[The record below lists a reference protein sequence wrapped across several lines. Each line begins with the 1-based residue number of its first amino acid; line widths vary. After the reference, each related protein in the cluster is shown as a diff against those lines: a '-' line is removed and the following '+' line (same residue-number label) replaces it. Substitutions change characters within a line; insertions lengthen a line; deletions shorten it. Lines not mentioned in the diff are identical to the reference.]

1 MSYEINEV
9 VIIDGSRNIVN
20 AGVGTFTKVHPAEL
34 EVGTSGLAISDVLNE
49 TDLSSDSASALPTQH
64 AVKAYVDA
72 AISTVQSDID
82 ANELA
87 SDNAESALSGR
98 LDTLEADP
106 TTATALA
113 AVQADVDANEL
124 ASDNAESALSGRLDT
139 LEADP
144 TTQTLLTAE
153 ASARTSADSALSGR
167 LDTLEADPTTQTLL
181 TAEAT
186 TRASADASETSAR
199 QVADNALSGRLDTL
213 EADPTTQTLLD
224 SEASTRSAADVLLN
238 AAVSNA
244 NLAIAANEDHIDN
257 LATLSGVAKDAEN
270 LGSFTGS
277 TISDNITIK
286 AALQDLETG
295 VDNALGGGA
304 AASSVETVTL
314 STDATHYL
322 TFVNADNGTGTQENL
337 YTDAGIQ
344 YNPSSDIL
352 TVGEV
357 VISGNL
363 TVNGTQTIFD
373 TTVIQAQDK
382 NITLGVTTAPT
393 DAGAD
398 GGGLTLMGTTNKT
411 FNWINATDA
420 FTASEHISIAAGKEY
435 RIDGVKVIE
444 SGALGASIV
453 SSSLQTVGT
462 LASLT
467 VSGDIT
473 ANGNITGDNFT
484 DITGIR
490 TMHSQFITIDNV
502 NLTASATELNYLD
515 GSTPGA
521 ATAGNAVVLDSS
533 KDVTGINQLQATS
546 LVGEL
551 TGNADSSD
559 QVKTV
564 RVTTNSA
571 HYLTFVDGD
580 NSSQTNEE
588 LNTSLLA
595 TFNPSDGS
603 LVANKLTASS
613 NFYLGLTEVTASGTE
628 LNYLDGSLT
637 GTAVASKAVVLD
649 ASKDIAGINNID
661 IAGDLVGDGA
671 SNISGINTVTAAG
684 KMYALSYTS
693 TSDASLKENVEKIE
707 GAVEKVEAI
716 RGVTFDWKDGS
727 GSTAGIIA
735 QEVEA
740 VMPMLVESGEI
751 KRVDY
756 NGLVGL
762 LIEAVK
768 ELSAEVKELK
778 AN

>member
-9 VIIDGSRNIVN
+9 VIIDESRNIVN
-20 AGVGTFTKVHPAEL
+20 AGVGTFTKVHPTEL
-34 EVGTSGLAISDVLNE
+34 EIGTSGLSISNVLNE
-49 TDLSSDSASALPTQH
+49 TDLSSDSPSALPTQH
-64 AVKAYVDA
+64 AVKAYVDS
-72 AISTVQSDID
+72 AISTVQSDVD

-113 AVQADVDANEL
+113 AVQADVDQNEV
-124 ASDNAESALSGRLDT
+124 D
-139 LEADP
+139 
-144 TTQTLLTAE
+144 
-153 ASARTSADSALSGR
+153 
-167 LDTLEADPTTQTLL
+167 
-181 TAEAT
+181 
-186 TRASADASETSAR
+186 ADA
-199 QVADNALSGRLDTL
+199 
-213 EADPTTQTLLD
+213 
-224 SEASTRSAADVLLN
+224 
-238 AAVSNA
+238 
-244 NLAIAANEDHIDN
+244 AIAANEVHIDN
-257 LATLSGVAKDAEN
+257 AATLSGVAKDSVN
-270 LGSFTGS
+270 LGTFTGS

-304 AASSVETVTL
+304 AASSVEVVTL
-314 STDATHYL
+314 ATDATHYL

-344 YNPSSDIL
+344 YNPSSDLL

-357 VISGNL
+357 VVSGNL

-382 NITLGVTTAPT
+382 NITLGVTTSPT

-398 GGGLTLMGTTNKT
+398 GGGLTLKGTTDKT
-411 FNWINATDA
+411 FNWVNATDA

-435 RIDGVKVIE
+435 RIGGVKVVD
-444 SGALGASIV
+444 STSLGSLV
-453 SSSLQTVGT
+453 VDSSLTSVGNLT
-462 LASLT
+462 DLT
-467 VSGDIT
+467 VTGDIT
-473 ANGNITGDNFT
+473 ANGNITGDNAT

-490 TMHSQFITIDNV
+490 VMHSEFITINNV
-502 NLTASATELNYLD
+502 NLDASA
-515 GSTPGA
+515 
-521 ATAGNAVVLDSS
+521 
-533 KDVTGINQLQATS
+533 
-546 LVGEL
+546 
-551 TGNADSSD
+551 
-559 QVKTV
+559 
-564 RVTTNSA
+564 
-571 HYLTFVDGD
+571 
-580 NSSQTNEE
+580 
-588 LNTSLLA
+588 
-595 TFNPSDGS
+595 
-603 LVANKLTASS
+603 
-613 NFYLGLTEVTASGTE
+613 TE

-661 IAGDLVGDGA
+661 IAGNLVGDGA

-707 GAVEKVEAI
+707 AAVEKVEAI

-740 VMPMLVESGEI
+740 VMPMLIENGEF

-768 ELSAEVKELK
+768 ELSAEVKALK

>member
-20 AGVGTFTKVHPAEL
+20 AGVVTATRY
-34 EVGTSGLAISDVLNE
+34 VGDGSTLTNLDNNAQIQALQADV
-49 TDLSSDSASALPTQH
+49 
-64 AVKAYVDA
+64 
-72 AISTVQSDID
+72 D

-144 TTQTLLTAE
+144 TTATALAAVQADVDANELAYISLDASE
-153 ASARTSADSALSGR
+153 ASARQS
-167 LDTLEADPTTQTLL
+167 
-181 TAEAT
+181 
-186 TRASADASETSAR
+186 
-199 QVADNALSGRLDTL
+199 ADNALSGRLDTL
-213 EADPTTQTLLD
+213 EADPTTATAL
-224 SEASTRSAADVLLN
+224 ASAAAV
-238 AAVSNA
+238 AAA
-244 NLAIAANEDHIDN
+244 AAAANEVHIDKA
-257 LATLSGVAKDAEN
+257 ATLSGVAKDSED
-270 LGSFTGS
+270 LGTFTGS
-277 TISDNITIK
+277 TISDSSTIK
-286 AALQDLETG
+286 AALQDLENG

-304 AASSVETVTL
+304 AATSVEVVTL
-314 STDATHYL
+314 ATDATHYL
-322 TFVNADNGTGTQENL
+322 TFVNADNGSGTQENL

-344 YNPSSDIL
+344 YNPSSDLL

-382 NITLGVTTAPT
+382 NITLGVTTSPT

-398 GGGLTLMGTTNKT
+398 GGGLTLKGTTDKT

-435 RIDGVKVIE
+435 RINGVKVVD
-444 SGALGASIV
+444 STSLGSLV
-453 SSSLQTVGT
+453 VDSSLTSVGNLT
-462 LASLT
+462 DLT
-467 VSGDIT
+467 VTGDIT
-473 ANGNITGDNFT
+473 ANGNITGDSLT

-490 TMHSQFITIDNV
+490 TMHSEFITIANV
-502 NLTASATELNYLD
+502 NLNASATELNYLD
-515 GSTPGA
+515 GSTPGT
-521 ATAGNAVVLDSS
+521 ATASNAVVLD
-533 KDVTGINQLQATS
+533 
-546 LVGEL
+546 
-551 TGNADSSD
+551 
-559 QVKTV
+559 
-564 RVTTNSA
+564 
-571 HYLTFVDGD
+571 
-580 NSSQTNEE
+580 
-588 LNTSLLA
+588 
-595 TFNPSDGS
+595 GS
-603 LVANKLTASS
+603 L
-613 NFYLGLTEVTASGTE
+613 
-628 LNYLDGSLT
+628 
-637 GTAVASKAVVLD
+637 
-649 ASKDIAGINNID
+649 DISGINNID
-661 IAGDLVGDGA
+661 ITGDLVGDGA
-671 SNISGINTVTAAG
+671 SNISGVSSVTASG
-684 KMYALSYTS
+684 KMFAQAFTVS
-693 TSDASLKENVEKIE
+693 SDADLKENIAEIPN
-707 GAVEKVEAI
+707 AVEKVEAI

-740 VMPMLVESGEI
+740 IMPMLIDNGEH

-762 LIEAVK
+762 LVEAVK

-778 AN
+778 ANN

>member
-64 AVKAYVDA
+64 AVKAYVDT
-72 AISTVQSDID
+72 AISAVQSDVD

-113 AVQADVDANEL
+113 AVQADVDQNE
-124 ASDNAESALSGRLDT
+124 SDSDAAESALSGRLDT

-144 TTQTLLTAE
+144 TTATAV
-153 ASARTSADSALSGR
+153 AAVQADV
-167 LDTLEADPTTQTLL
+167 DQNEAD
-181 TAEAT
+181 
-186 TRASADASETSAR
+186 ADA
-199 QVADNALSGRLDTL
+199 
-213 EADPTTQTLLD
+213 
-224 SEASTRSAADVLLN
+224 
-238 AAVSNA
+238 
-244 NLAIAANEDHIDN
+244 AIAANEVHIDN
-257 LATLSGVAKDAEN
+257 AATLSGVAKYSVD
-270 LGSFTGS
+270 LGTFTGT
-277 TISDNITIK
+277 TISDSRTIK

-304 AASSVETVTL
+304 AATSVETVT
-314 STDATHYL
+314 TTVNAAHYL
-322 TFVNADNGTGTQENL
+322 TFVNTDNTSGTQESI

-344 YNPSSDIL
+344 YNPSTNIL
-352 TVGEV
+352 TAGEV
-357 VISGNL
+357 VVTGDL
-363 TVNGTQTIFD
+363 TVNGSQ
-373 TTVIQAQDK
+373 TVINTTTITTEDK
-382 NITLGVTTAPT
+382 NITLGNTASPT
-393 DAGAD
+393 DATAD
-398 GGGLTLMGTTNKT
+398 GGGFTLKGATDKT
-411 FNWINATDA
+411 FNWVNATGS
-420 FTASEHISIAAGKEY
+420 FTASEHIDLASGKQFL
-435 RIDGVKVIE
+435 INNVGVLN
-444 SGALGASIV
+444 ATTLGGSV
-453 SSSLQTVGT
+453 VDSSLTSVGNLT
-462 LASLT
+462 DLT
-467 VSGDIT
+467 VTGDIT
-473 ANGNITGDNFT
+473 ANGDITGDSSTN
-484 DITGIR
+484 ITGIR
-490 TMHSQFITIDNV
+490 TMHSQFITIDNI
-502 NLTASATELNYLD
+502 NLNASA
-515 GSTPGA
+515 
-521 ATAGNAVVLDSS
+521 
-533 KDVTGINQLQATS
+533 
-546 LVGEL
+546 
-551 TGNADSSD
+551 
-559 QVKTV
+559 
-564 RVTTNSA
+564 
-571 HYLTFVDGD
+571 
-580 NSSQTNEE
+580 
-588 LNTSLLA
+588 
-595 TFNPSDGS
+595 
-603 LVANKLTASS
+603 
-613 NFYLGLTEVTASGTE
+613 TE

-637 GTAVASKAVVLD
+637 GTAVASKALVLD

-693 TSDASLKENVEKIE
+693 TSDANLKENVEKIE

-751 KRVDY
+751 KRVEY

-768 ELSAEVKELK
+768 ELSAEIKELK

>member
-124 ASDNAESALSGRLDT
+124 ASDNAE
-139 LEADP
+139 
-144 TTQTLLTAE
+144 
-153 ASARTSADSALSGR
+153 SALSGR

>member
-64 AVKAYVDA
+64 AVKAYVDS
-72 AISTVQSDID
+72 AISSVQSDVD

-87 SDNAESALSGR
+87 SDNAESALSGRLDTLESDPTTQALLDAEATARTNADNALSGR

-124 ASDNAESALSGRLDT
+124 ASDNA
-139 LEADP
+139 
-144 TTQTLLTAE
+144 
-153 ASARTSADSALSGR
+153 DSALSGR

-181 TAEAT
+181 
-186 TRASADASETSAR
+186 
-199 QVADNALSGRLDTL
+199 DN
-213 EADPTTQTLLD
+213 
-224 SEASTRSAADVLLN
+224 EASTRAASDAILN
-238 AAVSNA
+238 SLVANA
-244 NLAIAANEDHIDN
+244 NIAIAANEDHIDN
-257 LATLSGVAKDAEN
+257 LATLSGVAKDAEH
-270 LGSFTGS
+270 LGTFTGS

-286 AALQDLETG
+286 AALQDLESG

-411 FNWINATDA
+411 FNWLNATDA

-435 RIDGVKVIE
+435 RINGVKVVD
-444 SGALGASIV
+444 STSLGSLV
-453 SSSLQTVGT
+453 VDSSLTSVGT
-462 LASLT
+462 LTDLT
-467 VSGDIT
+467 VAGNITANSDISVPGGAVTATQVGAVNLIASADLSVGGIAGISQLVVTADGAIGGGLQVDGDIT
-473 ANGNITGDNFT
+473 ANGN
-484 DITGIR
+484 
-490 TMHSQFITIDNV
+490 
-502 NLTASATELNYLD
+502 
-515 GSTPGA
+515 
-521 ATAGNAVVLDSS
+521 
-533 KDVTGINQLQATS
+533 
-546 LVGEL
+546 
-551 TGNADSSD
+551 
-559 QVKTV
+559 
-564 RVTTNSA
+564 
-571 HYLTFVDGD
+571 
-580 NSSQTNEE
+580 
-588 LNTSLLA
+588 
-595 TFNPSDGS
+595 
-603 LVANKLTASS
+603 
-613 NFYLGLTEVTASGTE
+613 
-628 LNYLDGSLT
+628 
-637 GTAVASKAVVLD
+637 
-649 ASKDIAGINNID
+649 
-661 IAGDLVGDGA
+661 LVGDGA
-671 SNISGINTVTAAG
+671 SNISGINTVTASG

-693 TSDASLKENVEKIE
+693 TSDASLKENVEQIE

-751 KRVDY
+751 KRLRVARSSA
-756 NGLVGL
+756 
-762 LIEAVK
+762 LITTG
-768 ELSAEVKELK
+768 
-778 AN
+778 

>member
-64 AVKAYVDA
+64 AVKAYVDS
-72 AISTVQSDID
+72 AISSVQSDVD

-87 SDNAESALSGR
+87 SDNADSALSGRLDTLESDPTTQALLDAEATARTNADNALSGR

-124 ASDNAESALSGRLDT
+124 ASDNA
-139 LEADP
+139 
-144 TTQTLLTAE
+144 
-153 ASARTSADSALSGR
+153 DSALSGR

-181 TAEAT
+181 
-186 TRASADASETSAR
+186 
-199 QVADNALSGRLDTL
+199 DN
-213 EADPTTQTLLD
+213 
-224 SEASTRSAADVLLN
+224 EASTRAASDAILN
-238 AAVSNA
+238 SLVANA
-244 NLAIAANEDHIDN
+244 NIAIAANEDHIDN
-257 LATLSGVAKDAEN
+257 LATLSGVAKDAEH
-270 LGSFTGS
+270 LGTFTGS

-286 AALQDLETG
+286 AALQDLESG

-411 FNWINATDA
+411 FNWLNATDA

-435 RIDGVKVIE
+435 RINGVKVVD
-444 SGALGASIV
+444 STSLGSLV
-453 SSSLQTVGT
+453 VDSSLTSVGNLT
-462 LASLT
+462 DLT
-467 VSGDIT
+467 VTGDIT
-473 ANGNITGDNFT
+473 ANGNITGDSST

-502 NLTASATELNYLD
+502 NLNASA
-515 GSTPGA
+515 
-521 ATAGNAVVLDSS
+521 
-533 KDVTGINQLQATS
+533 
-546 LVGEL
+546 
-551 TGNADSSD
+551 
-559 QVKTV
+559 
-564 RVTTNSA
+564 
-571 HYLTFVDGD
+571 
-580 NSSQTNEE
+580 
-588 LNTSLLA
+588 
-595 TFNPSDGS
+595 
-603 LVANKLTASS
+603 
-613 NFYLGLTEVTASGTE
+613 TE

-649 ASKDIAGINNID
+649 ANKDIAGINNID

-671 SNISGINTVTAAG
+671 SNISGINTVTASG

-693 TSDASLKENVEKIE
+693 TSDASLKENVEQIE
-707 GAVEKVEAI
+707 GAVEKVESI

>member
-20 AGVGTFTKVHPAEL
+20 AGVGTFAKVHPVEL
-34 EVGTSGLAISDVLNE
+34 EIGAGGHTITGVLNE
-49 TDLSSDSASALPTQH
+49 TDLNSDSSSALPTQH
-64 AVKAYVDA
+64 AVKAYVDS
-72 AISTVQSDID
+72 AISTVQADVD

-87 SDNAESALSGR
+87 SDNSESTLSGR
-98 LDTLEADP
+98 LDVLEADP

-124 ASDNAESALSGRLDT
+124 ASDNADSALSGRLDT

-167 LDTLEADPTTQTLL
+167 LDTLEADPTTQ
-181 TAEAT
+181 A
-186 TRASADASETSAR
+186 
-199 QVADNALSGRLDTL
+199 
-213 EADPTTQTLLD
+213 LLD
-224 SEASTRSAADVLLN
+224 AEASTRETGDITLTGLIGTLTSTVGSLASDVDQNEADADQDAADL
-238 AAVSNA
+238 AA
-244 NLAIAANEDHIDN
+244 
-257 LATLSGVAKDAEN
+257 LSGVS
-270 LGSFTGS
+270 LGSTTLGTFSGS
-277 TISDNITIK
+277 TISDNISIK
-286 AALQDLETG
+286 AALQDLESG

-304 AASSVETVTL
+304 AASSVEVVTL
-314 STDATHYL
+314 ATDATHYL

-344 YNPSSDIL
+344 YNPSSDLL

-435 RIDGVKVIE
+435 RIGGVKVVD
-444 SGALGASIV
+444 STSLGSLV
-453 SSSLQTVGT
+453 VDSSLTSVGNLT
-462 LASLT
+462 DLT
-467 VSGDIT
+467 VTGDIT
-473 ANGNITGDNFT
+473 ANGNITGDSST

-490 TMHSQFITIDNV
+490 VMHSEFITINNV

-521 ATAGNAVVLDSS
+521 ATAGNAVVLDGS

-564 RVTTNSA
+564 RVNTNAA

-580 NSSQTNEE
+580 NGTQSNEE

-603 LVANKLTASS
+603 LVASKLTASS
-613 NFYLGLTEVTASGTE
+613 NFYLGVDEVTSSATE

-693 TSDASLKENVEKIE
+693 TSDANLKENVEEIE

-727 GSTAGIIA
+727 GASAGIIA

-740 VMPMLVESGEI
+740 VMPMLIENGEF

-762 LIEAVK
+762 LVEAVK
-768 ELSAEVKELK
+768 ELSAEVKALK
-778 AN
+778 G

>member
-9 VIIDGSRNIVN
+9 VIIDESRNIVN

-34 EVGTSGLAISDVLNE
+34 EVGSGGHAISDVLNE
-49 TDLSSDSASALPTQH
+49 TDLNSDSPNAIPTQH
-64 AVKAYVDA
+64 AVKAYVDN
-72 AISTVQSDID
+72 AISAVQSDVNANELASDNAESALSGRLDTLEADPTTATALAAVQADVD

-144 TTQTLLTAE
+144 TTATALAAVQADVDANELAYISLDASE
-153 ASARTSADSALSGR
+153 ASARQS
-167 LDTLEADPTTQTLL
+167 
-181 TAEAT
+181 
-186 TRASADASETSAR
+186 
-199 QVADNALSGRLDTL
+199 ADNALSGRLDTL
-213 EADPTTQTLLD
+213 EADPTTATAL
-224 SEASTRSAADVLLN
+224 ASAAAV
-238 AAVSNA
+238 AAA
-244 NLAIAANEDHIDN
+244 AAAANEVHIDKA
-257 LATLSGVAKDAEN
+257 ATLSGVAKDSED
-270 LGSFTGS
+270 LGTFTGS
-277 TISDNITIK
+277 TISDSSTIK
-286 AALQDLETG
+286 AALQDLENG

-304 AASSVETVTL
+304 AATSVEVVTL
-314 STDATHYL
+314 ATDATHYL
-322 TFVNADNGTGTQENL
+322 TFVNADNGSGTQENL

-382 NITLGVTTAPT
+382 NITLGVTTSPT

-435 RIDGVKVIE
+435 RIGGVKVVD
-444 SGALGASIV
+444 STSLGSLV
-453 SSSLQTVGT
+453 VDSSLTSVGT
-462 LASLT
+462 LTDLT
-467 VSGDIT
+467 VAGDIT
-473 ANGNITGDNFT
+473 ANGNITGDSLT

-490 TMHSQFITIDNV
+490 TMHSEFITIANV
-502 NLTASATELNYLD
+502 NLNASATELNYLD
-515 GSTPGA
+515 GSTPGT
-521 ATAGNAVVLDSS
+521 ATA
-533 KDVTGINQLQATS
+533 
-546 LVGEL
+546 
-551 TGNADSSD
+551 
-559 QVKTV
+559 
-564 RVTTNSA
+564 
-571 HYLTFVDGD
+571 
-580 NSSQTNEE
+580 
-588 LNTSLLA
+588 
-595 TFNPSDGS
+595 
-603 LVANKLTASS
+603 S
-613 NFYLGLTEVTASGTE
+613 N
-628 LNYLDGSLT
+628 
-637 GTAVASKAVVLD
+637 AVVLD

-671 SNISGINTVTAAG
+671 SNISGVSSVTASG
-684 KMYALSYTS
+684 KMFAQAFTVS
-693 TSDASLKENVEKIE
+693 SDADLKENIAEIPN
-707 GAVEKVEAI
+707 AVEKVEAI

-740 VMPMLVESGEI
+740 VMPMLIEGGEF

-762 LIEAVK
+762 LVEAVK
-768 ELSAEVKELK
+768 ELSAEVKALK